1 MTFSHIPSKPL
12 WPTVS
17 PVLKN
22 LNALGPRC
30 SGDRWHLLSDAVHPA
45 LLSPPLGAGGH
56 QSRGR
61 CTLGLGSDSRSPEI
75 GSGERRLLSTGVRGR
90 SPRAPESPEGQPR
103 SRGRDIPRDAGYGT
117 GTAFWGLQLPPPR
130 SPRDAKSDWV
140 AWHRARPST
149 VTGRDAGGGP
159 AEKGGPAGNPLTEG
173 ASLASSAPAPARLT
187 FRSFSGRYLQSRA
200 ISTYLSKS
208 RGAILAIRSPDG
220 GGGGGSSGVGG
231 GSWSSGGSGRGRSR
245 KSSYVTSGP

>member
-1 MTFSHIPSKPL
+1 M
-12 WPTVS
+12 
-17 PVLKN
+17 
-22 LNALGPRC
+22 
-30 SGDRWHLLSDAVHPA
+30 
-45 LLSPPLGAGGH
+45 
-56 QSRGR
+56 
-61 CTLGLGSDSRSPEI
+61 
-75 GSGERRLLSTGVRGR
+75 
-90 SPRAPESPEGQPR
+90 
-103 SRGRDIPRDAGYGT
+103 
-117 GTAFWGLQLPPPR
+117 
-130 SPRDAKSDWV
+130 
-140 AWHRARPST
+140 
-149 VTGRDAGGGP
+149 TGRDAGGGP

-245 KSSYVTSGP
+245 KSSYVTSGR